1 MKKRK
6 IQISTIFWMY
16 LLPSVLNAATKQ
28 KIKNA
33 GILIPAFLLL
43 VNPIKT
49 PGYAGGI
56 SELQLQAKTSYAII
70 ILSPPRHKKA

>member
-1 MKKRK
+1 MTKIELFRQRKTKKY
-6 IQISTIFWMY
+6 S
-16 LLPSVLNAATKQ
+16 
-28 KIKNA
+28 
-33 GILIPAFLLL
+33 ILQERYHENDVAFLL

>member
-1 MKKRK
+1 MGNKISMKIRK
-6 IQISTIFWMY
+6 LKSFVWIS
-16 LLPSVLNAATKQ
+16 
-28 KIKNA
+28 
-33 GILIPAFLLL
+33 AFLL

>member
-1 MKKRK
+1 MAEKFLRKKRK
-6 IQISTIFWMY
+6 LKSLEKDF
-16 LLPSVLNAATKQ
+16 S
-28 KIKNA
+28 
-33 GILIPAFLLL
+33 FLL

>member
-1 MKKRK
+1 LPIGFLTAGFFLHKKIPK
-6 IQISTIFWMY
+6 EFSF
-16 LLPSVLNAATKQ
+16 
-28 KIKNA
+28 
-33 GILIPAFLLL
+33 GILL

>member
-1 MKKRK
+1 MQR
-6 IQISTIFWMY
+6 QLRFLQFLRRT
-16 LLPSVLNAATKQ
+16 LPSLIKKFAYTFSIKAGRMKVL
-28 KIKNA
+28 
-33 GILIPAFLLL
+33 PVLL

>member
-1 MKKRK
+1 MFVKNRLSVFRK
-6 IQISTIFWMY
+6 
-16 LLPSVLNAATKQ
+16 PV
-28 KIKNA
+28 
-33 GILIPAFLLL
+33 LL

>member
-1 MKKRK
+1 MLFVNTDD
-6 IQISTIFWMY
+6 SPF
-16 LLPSVLNAATKQ
+16 
-28 KIKNA
+28 
-33 GILIPAFLLL
+33 L

>member
-1 MKKRK
+1 MKKA
-6 IQISTIFWMY
+6 SGY
-16 LLPSVLNAATKQ
+16 PD
-28 KIKNA
+28 
-33 GILIPAFLLL
+33 AFLL

-70 ILSPPRHKKA
+70 I

>member
-1 MKKRK
+1 ME
-6 IQISTIFWMY
+6 TAAAAE
-16 LLPSVLNAATKQ
+16 NAAENK
-28 KIKNA
+28 KIETDMVQTTMSV
-33 GILIPAFLLL
+33 FL

>member
-1 MKKRK
+1 MKKVPGRSAGTDQRRK
-6 IQISTIFWMY
+6 YGLSQT
-16 LLPSVLNAATKQ
+16 
-28 KIKNA
+28 A
-33 GILIPAFLLL
+33 GIIKEKSRQTERFGGFLL

>member
-1 MKKRK
+1 MQQRTSLFCGNTDRKKKLYGR
-6 IQISTIFWMY
+6 Q
-16 LLPSVLNAATKQ
+16 
-28 KIKNA
+28 KNA
-33 GILIPAFLLL
+33 GSMQLLL